1 MTTIL
6 LLGRQG
12 QVGSELEPRLAALG
26 NLIALGHAELDLA
39 DSAAIDAALA
49 RTRPQIVVNAAAYTN
64 VDLAESQADLAMA
77 VNCHAPATIA
87 RRLALSG
94 GMLVHYS
101 TDFVFDGS
109 GKTPYREDDAP
120 NPLNAYGASKLAGEQ
135 AVIASGVAH
144 LILRTSWVYGDRGS
158 NFVTTMRNLARTRR
172 ELQVVNDQTGS
183 PTWARTIARV
193 TCEMLARYLRD
204 PASCQGIY
212 HLASR
217 GETTRFGLV
226 EKLVELIGRDPS
238 AAGFVRP
245 ALQAVD
251 SSRFPTPA
259 RRPSYSVLDTRKLV
273 NTLGITPPRWDDD
286 LTAFMQATTD
296 GTARPR

>member
-6 LLGRQG
+6 LLGRHG
-12 QVGSELEPRLAALG
+12 QVGSELETRLAALG
-26 NLIALGHAELDLA
+26 NLIALGHSDLDLA
-39 DSAAIDAALA
+39 DSAAIEATLA

-64 VDLAESQADLAMA
+64 VDLAESQVDLAMA
-77 VNCHAPATIA
+77 VNGRGPGVIA
-87 RRLALSG
+87 RQLALSG

-101 TDFVFDGS
+101 TDFVFDGT
-109 GKTPYREDDAP
+109 GTTPYREDDAP
-120 NPLNAYGASKLAGEQ
+120 SPVNAYGASKLAGEQ
-135 AVIASGVAH
+135 AIIASGVAH
-144 LILRTSWVYGDRGS
+144 LILRTSWVYSDYGS
-158 NFVTTMRNLARTRR
+158 NFITTMCNLARTRL

-193 TCEMLARYLRD
+193 TCEMLGRCIHE
-204 PASCQGIY
+204 PASLHGTY

-226 EKLVELIGRDPS
+226 EKLVELIGRDPA

-245 ALQAVD
+245 DLHAVN

-259 RRPSYSVLDTRKLV
+259 RRPTYSVLDIRKLESA
-273 NTLGITPPRWDDD
+273 LGAPLPRWEND
-286 LTAFMQATTD
+286 LEAFMRAPADGATR
-296 GTARPR
+296 RP